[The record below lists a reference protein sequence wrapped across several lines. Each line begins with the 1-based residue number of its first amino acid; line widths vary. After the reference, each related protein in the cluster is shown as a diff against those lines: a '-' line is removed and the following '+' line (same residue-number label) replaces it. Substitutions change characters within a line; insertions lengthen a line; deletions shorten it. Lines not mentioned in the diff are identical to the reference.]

1 MLDGFLAR
9 VYSCLRMKLRM
20 TVGGKGNGDGVGFVV
35 DLAAQGEPNDAA
47 GTAGPK
53 TSIRLTSESETEF
66 ELGKTYIVDF
76 TEAPAETEAAPVQA
90 ETPAT

>member
-1 MLDGFLAR
+1 
-9 VYSCLRMKLRM
+9 MKLRM

-35 DLAAQGEPNDAA
+35 DLNAQEKPDDAA
-47 GTAGPK
+47 GTPGSKSA
-53 TSIRLTSESETEF
+53 IRLTSDTETDL

-90 ETPAT
+90 ETPAAAT